1 MAPGEFWC
9 SACAAETVSATTS
22 TVASSTLG
30 RGGPPRI
37 GFVASNSATIGWH
50 AGRAARSRV
59 HTRSCGDARG
69 VPEGRTPAGAV
80 PRAGSG
86 PPLPTAARPA
96 YGRPV
101 APRLTRAVVQNGP
114 RALELRELAV
124 PDIDDDSALLR
135 VEACGICGSDA
146 EQYAGVLPVRFPLIP
161 GHEPLGVIERI
172 GDRAARRWGVDVGD
186 RVAVESLIPCGH
198 CRACTEG
205 RYQLCRGRGGMFGHG
220 YVPLTHPPG
229 LWGAYADYMYL
240 DPFSL
245 VHPMRKDVPAT
256 LAVMFNPL
264 GAGFRWAVEIPD
276 TGPGDA
282 VLVLGPGQRG
292 LACVIAARAAG
303 ADTIIVT
310 GLARDAKKLA
320 LARTL
325 GADHTIDVEA
335 EDVRARVREL
345 TGGRGADVVVE
356 VSANAPEPVGEA
368 LHYVAAGGRIVLAG
382 VKGFKAVPDFVSDL
396 VVVKEVTIRG
406 AFGVTTR
413 AYDAAIRLIESG
425 RVPLAR
431 MHTHDFPL
439 EAAERAIRTLAGEVP
454 GETSIHSCLLLE

>member
-1 MAPGEFWC
+1 MAPR
-9 SACAAETVSATTS
+9 
-22 TVASSTLG
+22 SS
-30 RGGPPRI
+30 
-37 GFVASNSATIGWH
+37 
-50 AGRAARSRV
+50 
-59 HTRSCGDARG
+59 
-69 VPEGRTPAGAV
+69 
-80 PRAGSG
+80 
-86 PPLPTAARPA
+86 
-96 YGRPV
+96 
-101 APRLTRAVVQNGP
+101 RAVVQKGP
-114 RALELRELAV
+114 RSLELRELPV
-124 PDIDDDSALLR
+124 PDIDDESALLR

-146 EQYAGVLPVRFPLIP
+146 EQYSGVLPVRFPLVP

-240 DPFSL
+240 DAFSL
-245 VHPMRKDVPAT
+245 VHRMRKDIPAT

-264 GAGFRWAVEIPD
+264 GAGFRWAVELPD
-276 TGPGDA
+276 TGPGDT

-310 GLARDAKKLA
+310 GLTRDAKKLA
-320 LARTL
+320 LAREF

-335 EDVRARVREL
+335 DDARARVHEL
-345 TGGRGADVVVE
+345 TQGRGADVVVE
-356 VSANAPEPVGEA
+356 VSANAAEPVAEA
-368 LHYVAAGGRIVLAG
+368 LRYVAAGGRIVLAG

-396 VVVKEVTIRG
+396 AVMKEVTIRG

-425 RVPLAR
+425 RVPLAK

-439 EAAERAIRTLAGEVP
+439 EQAETAIRTLAGEVP
-454 GETSIHSCLLLE
+454 GEASIHSCLLE